1 MQDQRLQI
9 KEKNLFPEREA
20 MSQQSKLGE
29 ILGEAGSHL
38 PFRTPRGREHWAGS
52 QRGQTSVTQG
62 CGFPARCCLPRG
74 EMKGWTRVHFQ
85 MDPVLSAP
93 FDCQY
98 HPLGW
103 PWMQAGQIKIR
114 VCRPSPGFLCLNQH
128 FFSSLCFCVSQ
139 KWGCHFSSF
148 LPRGK
153 TVSPQP
159 PPPI

>member
-38 PFRTPRGREHWAGS
+38 PFRTPRGREHRAGS

-62 CGFPARCCLPRG
+62 CGFPARLCLPRG
-74 EMKGWTRVHFQ
+74 EMKGWTRVHFH

-103 PWMQAGQIKIR
+103 CLPTFAR
-114 VCRPSPGFLCLNQH
+114 VSLTEPTFFFLFVL
-128 FFSSLCFCVSQ
+128 LCFS
-139 KWGCHFSSF
+139 KMG
-148 LPRGK
+148 LPLLLIPTSR
-153 TVSPQP
+153 
-159 PPPI
+159 